1 MDMRRRRCL
10 TWLAAFSMIGT
21 MIGCHATPVRERG
34 LSPVAQSSIE
44 RSAEHTPNIS
54 PQRAAKLALE
64 AAFQME
70 KSGHERLAVEQ
81 YERARQLDPKLTQV
95 AHRLAVLHDRQGDF
109 ARAAIEYK
117 KALEA
122 RPKDAGLLN
131 DMAYHCYQRGDWSG
145 AETWL
150 RQALAVDPKHQRA
163 WINLGMTL
171 AQQGKTKEGFE
182 AFAKVVSP
190 AEAKSNLGMI
200 LAQRGQYEDARQA
213 FRESLALE
221 PDSSLTRAALTR
233 LEKPATGATVQ
244 GSKPI
249 DARLSAN

>member
-1 MDMRRRRCL
+1 MSRRRQRCL
-10 TWLAAFSMIGT
+10 TGLAAFSMIGT
-21 MIGCHATPVRERG
+21 MIGCQTTPSRELG
-34 LSPVAQSSIE
+34 LTPMAQSSIE
-44 RSAEHTPNIS
+44 RTASHTPNIS
-54 PQRAAKLALE
+54 PQKAAKLALE
-64 AAFQME
+64 AAVQME
-70 KSGHERLAVEQ
+70 KSGHERVAVEQ
-81 YERARQLDPKLTQV
+81 YEKARQLDPKLTQV

-122 RPKDAGLLN
+122 RPKDADLLN

-221 PDSSLTRAALTR
+221 PDSPLTRAALTR
-233 LEKPATGATVQ
+233 LEKPTTDATAM
-244 GSKPI
+244 GSKPMSPRI
-249 DARLSAN
+249 TAN